1 MILIIASPEIDITQV
16 FSFSPIINLKIV
28 RYLYI
33 HTDMKN
39 KALLD
44 AVIENAIDGIITI
57 NDRGIIES
65 INPAACRLFRY
76 SPEEVLG
83 KNVSVLMPSPDRER
97 HDSYISNYIHTGQQR
112 IIGIGR
118 DVTGRRKDGSTFPLR
133 LGVSEVVSDGKRIFA
148 GFIHDLSYQKE
159 VEHRLLQYTTH
170 LEDVVKDRTKS
181 LNETIAALVQAKE
194 EVSQSLENEKELG
207 KLKSRLLSMAS
218 HEFRTPLSTIQLS
231 ASLIDKYSQAF
242 GAANIN
248 KHIAKIKNAVS
259 NLTTILNDFL
269 QLEKAESGKVEV
281 TFSDFDLTQLIKE
294 TVDEMQMI
302 AKDGQKIIYSHTSD
316 KKTVHL
322 DKNLVRNCIIN
333 LLSNAIKY
341 SNENTLTNL
350 STSINNDQCI
360 ITIKDEGIGIPEEDK
375 KYLFDAFFRASNTEN
390 IPGTG
395 LGLNIVLRY
404 VKMMNGSINFKSS
417 STGTLFTIIFPTI

>member
-1 MILIIASPEIDITQV
+1 
-16 FSFSPIINLKIV
+16 
-28 RYLYI
+28 
-33 HTDMKN
+33 MKD

-44 AVIENAIDGIITI
+44 AVIDNAIDGIITI
-57 NDRGIIES
+57 NERGIIES
-65 INPAACRLFRY
+65 INPAACKLFRY
-76 SPEEVLG
+76 TPEEIMG
-83 KNVSVLMPSPDRER
+83 KHVSVLMPSPDRER
-97 HDSYISNYIHTGQQR
+97 HDSYIENYIRTGEQQ

-133 LGVSEVVSDGKRIFA
+133 LGVSEVISEGKRIFA

-181 LNETIAALVQAKE
+181 LNETIAELVKAKE
-194 EVSQSLENEKELG
+194 EVSLSLEKEKELG

-231 ASLIDKYSQAF
+231 ASLVDKYSHDF
-242 GAANIN
+242 GVANIS
-248 KHIAKIKNAVS
+248 KHILKIKNAVN
-259 NLTTILNDFL
+259 NLTNILNDFL

-281 TFSDFDLTQLIKE
+281 SYSDFDLVQLIKE
-294 TVDEMQMI
+294 TVEEMQMI
-302 AKDGQKIIYSHTSD
+302 AKKGQNIIFEHTG
-316 KKTVHL
+316 TNRVYL

-341 SNENTLTNL
+341 SPENA
-350 STSINNDQCI
+350 STHLFAEIQEDHCI
-360 ITIKDEGIGIPEEDK
+360 IRIKDEGIGIPEEDK

-404 VKMMNGSINFKSS
+404 VRMMKGTIDFESNA
-417 STGTLFTIIFPTI
+417 TGTLFTITFPNT

>member
-1 MILIIASPEIDITQV
+1 
-16 FSFSPIINLKIV
+16 
-28 RYLYI
+28 
-33 HTDMKN
+33 MKD

-57 NDRGIIES
+57 SERGIIES
-65 INPAACRLFRY
+65 INPAACKLFRY

-83 KNVSVLMPSPDRER
+83 KNVSMLMPSPDRER
-97 HDSYISNYIHTGQQR
+97 HDSYLDNYITTGHQK

-118 DVTGRRKDGSTFPLR
+118 DVMGRRKDGSIFPLR
-133 LGVSEVVSDGKRIFA
+133 LGVSEVISEDKRIFA

-181 LNETIAALVQAKE
+181 LNETIAALMEAKE
-194 EVSQSLENEKELG
+194 EVSQSLEKEKELG

-231 ASLIDKYSQAF
+231 ASLVDKYSQAL

-248 KHIAKIKNAVS
+248 KHIAKIKNAVN
-259 NLTTILNDFL
+259 NLTNILNDFL

-281 TFSDFDLTQLIKE
+281 SLSNFDIARLISE
-294 TVDEMQMI
+294 TVEEMQMI
-302 AKDGQKIIYSHTSD
+302 AKAGQQISFEHSSD
-316 KKTVHL
+316 ESVVHL

-333 LLSNAIKY
+333 LLSNSIKY
-341 SNENTLTNL
+341 SAENTSVKITLNTEREK
-350 STSINNDQCI
+350 CI
-360 ITIKDEGIGIPEEDK
+360 ITVKDEGIGIPEEDK

-404 VKMMNGSINFKSS
+404 VKMMNGNIDFESS
-417 STGTLFTIIFPTI
+417 PKGTIFTITFPMT

>member
-1 MILIIASPEIDITQV
+1 
-16 FSFSPIINLKIV
+16 
-28 RYLYI
+28 
-33 HTDMKN
+33 MKE

-57 NDRGIIES
+57 NERGIVES
-65 INPAACRLFRY
+65 INPAACRLFGFTE
-76 SPEEVLG
+76 EEVLG
-83 KNVSVLMPSPDRER
+83 QNVSMLMPSPDRER
-97 HDSYISNYIHTGQQR
+97 HDSYINNYITTGHQQ

-133 LGVSEVVSDGKRIFA
+133 LGVSEVISEDKRIFA

-181 LNETIAALVQAKE
+181 LNETIAALMDAKE
-194 EVSQSLENEKELG
+194 EVSQSLEKEKELG
-207 KLKSRLLSMAS
+207 KLKSRLISMAS

-231 ASLIDKYSQAF
+231 VSLIEKYSAAF
-242 GAANIN
+242 QAANIN
-248 KHIAKIKNAVS
+248 KHVNKIKNAVN

-281 TFSDFDLTQLIKE
+281 SFSHFDLIQLMRD
-294 TVDEMQMI
+294 TVEEMQMI
-302 AKDGQKIIYSHTSD
+302 AKDNQRLVYEHTGD
-316 KKTVHL
+316 ETDVHL
-322 DKNLVRNCIIN
+322 DKNLLRNCIIN
-333 LLSNAIKY
+333 LSSNAIKY
-341 SNENTLTNL
+341 SGDGTISL
-350 STSINNDQCI
+350 SSSITDSLCTI
-360 ITIKDEGIGIPEEDK
+360 SIKDEGIGIPEEDQ

-395 LGLNIVLRY
+395 LGLNIVSRY
-404 VKMMNGSINFKSS
+404 VRMMNGNIDFVSNNKGS
-417 STGTLFTIIFPTI
+417 LFTITFPIS

>member
-1 MILIIASPEIDITQV
+1 
-16 FSFSPIINLKIV
+16 
-28 RYLYI
+28 
-33 HTDMKN
+33 MKE

-57 NDRGIIES
+57 NDRGIVES
-65 INPAACRLFRY
+65 INPAACRLFGFTE
-76 SPEEVLG
+76 EEVLG

-97 HDSYISNYIHTGQQR
+97 HDSYINNYITTGHQQ

-133 LGVSEVVSDGKRIFA
+133 LGVSEVISEDKRIFA

-181 LNETIAALVQAKE
+181 LNETIAALMDAKE
-194 EVSQSLENEKELG
+194 EVSQSLEKEKELG
-207 KLKSRLLSMAS
+207 KLKSRLISMAS

-231 ASLIDKYSQAF
+231 VSLIEKYAAAF
-242 GAANIN
+242 QAANIN
-248 KHIAKIKNAVS
+248 KHVNKIKNAVN

-269 QLEKAESGKVEV
+269 QLEKAESGKIEVSYSHFDIVQLMRDTVE
-281 TFSDFDLTQLIKE
+281 
-294 TVDEMQMI
+294 EMQMI
-302 AKDGQKIIYSHTSD
+302 AKDDQRLVYEHEGDENEIY
-316 KKTVHL
+316 L
-322 DKNLVRNCIIN
+322 DKNLLRNCIIN
-333 LLSNAIKY
+333 LASNAIKY
-341 SNENTLTNL
+341 SGEGTISLFSSISDNL
-350 STSINNDQCI
+350 CTIS
-360 ITIKDEGIGIPEEDK
+360 IKDEGIGIPEEDQ

-395 LGLNIVLRY
+395 LGLNIVSRY
-404 VKMMNGSINFKSS
+404 VRMMNGTIDFTSSNNGSLFKI
-417 STGTLFTIIFPTI
+417 TFPIS